1 MNYKIYQQL
10 KKLYDAN
17 DFEKLLKNP
26 NNLLFL
32 KIRSITRKALLI
44 EFADKIGINPDQG
57 TNDLIEQIVDNTKTE
72 KMIDKF
78 INDKFQDERKERK
91 SYEDKLISE
100 LYKLKIFDWGGLYQN
115 NLERT
120 IVDNYIKKIK
130 NYDVL
135 MDKIDNEI
143 HESLK
148 GYVLCSW
155 FNHWTSIL
163 IEDIF
168 KEHKRVLPTIGLIKK
183 VDFFVNQIPFDLKVT
198 YFPDGFMALKRKEK
212 GLKPELTKLK
222 QIAKANKIKFDSS
235 QKNKFLLSELLTRL
249 SESHLEQVKK
259 DISEFHKTRWEIIEE
274 AMKNKKELIKWLYEE
289 QGERR
294 FDSANRLFLVLIEKD
309 NLEESW
315 KLKRNIDFLRESI
328 GYYLDKFKINN
339 GLEINFD
346 WKDEKYTSV
355 SDALFIVKK

>member
-10 KKLYDAN
+10 KKFYDAN
-17 DFEKLLKNP
+17 DFEKLLKDSNS
-26 NNLLFL
+26 LLFL
-32 KIRSITRKALLI
+32 KVRSITRKTLLI
-44 EFADKIGINPDQG
+44 EFADKIGIDPNQG

-72 KMIDKF
+72 KTIDKF
-78 INDKFQDERKERK
+78 IKDKFQDERKERM
-91 SYEDKLISE
+91 SYENKLISE

-135 MDKIDNEI
+135 IDKIDNEI

-168 KEHKRVLPTIGLIKK
+168 KEHEKVLPTIGLIKK
-183 VDFFVNQIPFDLKVT
+183 VDFFVDQIPFDLKVT

-212 GLKPELTKLK
+212 GLKPELTELK
-222 QIAKANKIKFDSS
+222 QIAKTNKIKFDSS

-249 SESHLEQVKK
+249 SESHLAQVKK

-294 FDSANRLFLVLIEKD
+294 FDSANRLFLVLIEKN

-315 KLKRNIDFLRESI
+315 KLKRNLDFLKE
-328 GYYLDKFKINN
+328 GVGVYLDKFKITD
-339 GLEINFD
+339 GLKVHFE
-346 WKDEKYTSV
+346 WKDEKYITV
-355 SDALFIVKK
+355 SDILFIVKE